1 MIEEKYLEKDFFTV
15 FKNLLEN
22 NEHVKNLSKTIKSL
36 EKPDA
41 TIDIVKL
48 IDKVLRNEY

>member
-1 MIEEKYLEKDFFTV
+1 
-15 FKNLLEN
+15 
-22 NEHVKNLSKTIKSL
+22 LSKTIKLL

-41 TIDIVKL
+41 TKDIVEL